1 MMCACFGLLLHV
13 MILFLLFL
21 VLMMMLA
28 RLVTTYIKL
37 ELCTVD
43 ALVLEDSI
51 LHHLVVEDLQV
62 IQVAIE

>member
-1 MMCACFGLLLHV
+1 MCTCFGLLLHV